1 MDAEKLIEKGMDQH
15 KENGKEKF
23 DTNHKAKKEI
33 MELKHKQNLES
44 KEQDLK
50 KKSLVQ
56 EVFDGINSKK
66 KMELEEEKKNKEKW
80 ENFQKNYM
88 EEETKYIRS

>member
-15 KENGKEKF
+15 KENWKEKF
-23 DTNHKAKKEI
+23 DTKHKAKKEI

-80 ENFQKNYM
+80 ENFQKNYL